1 MCVLLVLMNEFVFSF
16 CLCDMILMQL
26 KAGDVRLLATVA
38 FGLVKHEQTSE
49 IRHFGLKML
58 QVSSKILSRP

>member
-1 MCVLLVLMNEFVFSF
+1 
-16 CLCDMILMQL
+16 MILMQL

-58 QVSSKILSRP
+58 QVSSKILSRS